1 MGSFGTIRYYY
12 ITRGGVRILGGGHMV
27 AGGRRE
33 DQSLSTEYKVG
44 GVGRENVENYGS
56 SNCH

>member
-1 MGSFGTIRYYY
+1 
-12 ITRGGVRILGGGHMV
+12 MV

-44 GVGRENVENYGS
+44 GGAGECRKLWVK
-56 SNCH
+56 

>member
-1 MGSFGTIRYYY
+1 
-12 ITRGGVRILGGGHMV
+12 MV

-44 GVGRENVENYGS
+44 GGGAGECRKLWVK
-56 SNCH
+56 

>member
-1 MGSFGTIRYYY
+1 
-12 ITRGGVRILGGGHMV
+12 MV

-44 GVGRENVENYGS
+44 GGRENVENYRS
-56 SNCH
+56 SNCHRRGVGWEIMRILQSLIGRIRKILS

>member
-1 MGSFGTIRYYY
+1 
-12 ITRGGVRILGGGHMV
+12 MV
-27 AGGRRE
+27 AGGWRE

-44 GVGRENVENYGS
+44 GGEWENVENYRS

>member
-1 MGSFGTIRYYY
+1 
-12 ITRGGVRILGGGHMV
+12 MV

>member
-1 MGSFGTIRYYY
+1 
-12 ITRGGVRILGGGHMV
+12 MV

-44 GVGRENVENYGS
+44 GGVGRKNVENYGS

>member
-1 MGSFGTIRYYY
+1 
-12 ITRGGVRILGGGHMV
+12 MV

-44 GVGRENVENYGS
+44 GGRENVENYGS
-56 SNCH
+56 NNCH